1 MIFSLEIKN
10 IVFFRLLCLYIM
22 VYNLRIFEFVLYF
35 LILLKISI
43 WNAVMRSSITFIIDT
58 PIKSHFNFSHSN
70 HCPSVS
76 RLDNDTSS
84 NNVLVSY
91 LCACIVYFESY
102 TSILW
107 SRISTYRKLLVIW
120 HFNCY
125 KLNFVLCL
133 SRVIILSD
141 NNND

>member
-1 MIFSLEIKN
+1 MFFSWLPKISNMIFSLEIKN

-43 WNAVMRSSITFIIDT
+43 WNAVMHSSNTFIIDT
-58 PIKSHFNFSHSN
+58 PIKSHFNFSHFN

-76 RLDNDTSS
+76 RLDNDTSL
-84 NNVLVSY
+84 NNALVSY
-91 LCACIVYFESY
+91 LCAWIVYFESY

-107 SRISTYRKLLVIW
+107 SRISTYRKLLVI
-120 HFNCY
+120 
-125 KLNFVLCL
+125 
-133 SRVIILSD
+133 
-141 NNND
+141 